1 MLDGLLTKGREL
13 HAQTS
18 CVIRWR
24 SIHILGMLVYIIALP
39 KSSLVTCQGLGA
51 GSTAVDR

>member
-24 SIHILGMLVYIIALP
+24 SIHILGMLVNIIALP